1 MVDKSFNFIKYKTY
15 AMVFS
20 FIASTLI
27 IIAFFIKGLNL
38 GIDFQ
43 GGVVLEFSCRNL
55 NIEDNIKSLISQRGF
70 KFTTLQNKGSHSL
83 VIQLSKDNK
92 CANGCIDTLKSD
104 LQYKYPE
111 ASIIRT
117 EYVGPKASKHSIK
130 NSIYA
135 FILAMIM
142 MAFYI
147 VIRFNWRYG
156 VAATVSLI
164 HDVFFTVGFF
174 IFCQYEFNLTS
185 VAAILTIIGYSINDS
200 VVIFDRIRE
209 NSNKK
214 NYMLS
219 ADLINKSINETLSR
233 TIMTLLT
240 TVAAC
245 AVLWLFGGESLR
257 SFGAVTTFGIAFGTY
272 SSIFVAS
279 NILLFLKKGH
289 GI

>member
-1 MVDKSFNFIKYKTY
+1 MIDKNYNFIKYKTY
-15 AMVFS
+15 ALVFS
-20 FIASTLI
+20 FVASILI
-27 IIAFFIKGLNL
+27 IIGFFIKGLNL

-43 GGVVLEFSCRNL
+43 GGVVLEVAYKNA
-55 NIEDNIKSLISQRGF
+55 NMDDNIQSFISQKGF
-70 KFTTLQNKGSHSL
+70 KFNLQSKGAHSL
-83 VIQLSKDNK
+83 VVQLSKDDK
-92 CANGCIDTLKSD
+92 CADDCIDILKSD
-104 LQYKYPE
+104 LQHNYPE
-111 ASIIRT
+111 VSIVRA
-117 EYVGPKASKHSIK
+117 EYVGPKASKHLIE

-142 MAFYI
+142 MVVYI
-147 VIRFNWRYG
+147 VIRFNWRYSI
-156 VAATVSLI
+156 AAIIALI

-209 NSNKK
+209 NVNKR
-214 NYMLS
+214 NGILS

-245 AVLWLFGGESLR
+245 GALWLFGGESLE
-257 SFGAVTTFGIAFGTY
+257 SFSAATTFGIAFGTY
-272 SSIFVAS
+272 SSIFIAS
-279 NILLFLKKGH
+279 NILLFFKEGH
-289 GI
+289 GV